1 MRILFVVSS
10 DLLLPL
16 IFAACAV
23 AIPLSAQTPVA
34 VDNPSAPL
42 AASPSVNSAPSQDR
56 PQPASGSAW
65 GPLLRDALQLGTQS
79 VHSQAASGG
88 QGPGGEGMD
97 GMSSAG
103 SFQPGG
109 SRGFAPGGS
118 AGGGRP
124 GAAPDLASLFQ
135 MASDLSRGL
144 SGGRTNAFGTA
155 LGTLPRLN
163 QWLHN
168 GFQMNFTPGGF
179 RFGSSGGAGGSGEE
193 PGGGQ
198 GGSFDPSRQGFSPSG
213 SATASFGSPR
223 GRSGHFDFSASAS
236 VSSPMGLMGGT
247 SAGMSSFGGS
257 GSASGASMFG
267 GGSFGAMQGGAAGG
281 APRAGAGGGMG
292 PGGSGGGQKLPAA
305 SLSLHL
311 SF

>member
-168 GFQMNFTPGGF
+168 GFQMNFTPGG
-179 RFGSSGGAGGSGEE
+179 
-193 PGGGQ
+193 GQ